1 MRVILAALCGALAGF
16 CLGRVITLRHA
27 KTPTAPENQGLDK
40 PSRTTTKY
48 LVWLCL
54 CNGIAW
60 VWCSYLLAWLGREEI
75 AESLSKA
82 AVTEIVGVVLVYA
95 AKSLFENLSKNNSW
109 PDRPAGGSE
118 HQDCD

>member
-1 MRVILAALCGALAGF
+1 MTGFFALLCGALAGF
-16 CLGRVITLRHA
+16 CLGRVRSG
-27 KTPTAPENQGLDK
+27 KDGPRG
-40 PSRTTTKY
+40 TTTKH

-54 CNGIAW
+54 GNGIAW

-109 PDRPAGGSE
+109 PDRPAGE
-118 HQDCD
+118 NKHQDCD

>member
-1 MRVILAALCGALAGF
+1 MIWLFPALCGALAGF
-16 CLGRVITLRHA
+16 CLGRVITLRRA
-27 KTPTAPENQGLDK
+27 KTLTAPENQGLDK

-54 CNGIAW
+54 GNGIAW

-75 AESLSKA
+75 AESLSRA

-95 AKSLFENLSKNNSW
+95 LKSLLENLSKNNAW
-109 PDRPAGGSE
+109 PDRPAGGSK

>member
-16 CLGRVITLRHA
+16 CLGRVITLQHA
-27 KTPTAPENQGLDK
+27 KTPTAPENQGLDN

-54 CNGIAW
+54 GNGIAW

-109 PDRPAGGSE
+109 PDRPAGE
-118 HQDCD
+118 NKHQDCD